1 MYRLTGE
8 TMERLKFP
16 KPHIYVFNSGA
27 CHGHYLTY
35 LIDRL
40 SKKTPAIKS
49 LPFNNIGNSHNKV
62 DYSGFSHFV
71 DATVHNQY
79 KTLKDTN
86 IIKIL
91 YGNDILYHERTSMAR
106 GGDANRDIHNAH
118 KDISFLK
125 TYNNEFYE
133 KIRTLYSIDNDS
145 VPKWLLRDAYKM
157 GFLDWDKQGSVVTAK
172 QDVKWIEENL
182 GKDNKIHYTE
192 VNVFFTASNLIT
204 ELQNLDKKFA
214 LDLDFS
220 EFGSIH
226 EEFLARNKIFQTHQ
240 NTDVVLD
247 ALQNKQDINI
257 PPLDIIQQA
266 YVYAK
271 LEKLHDFVV
280 MPMTEDFFKTTK
292 EISDYITLYPQHYK
306 AMNPNLPKFN
316 NIDNPFFLHRQKN
329 KSVL

>member
-1 MYRLTGE
+1 MARQ
-8 TMERLKFP
+8 KFP
-16 KPHIYVFNSGA
+16 KPHIYIFNSGA

-40 SKKTPAIKS
+40 SEKTPAIKQ
-49 LPFNNIGNSHNKV
+49 LPFNKFGNSHIDV

-71 DATVHNQY
+71 DSPVHNQY
-79 KTLKDTN
+79 KTLKNQN

-91 YGNDILYHERTSMAR
+91 YGNDILYHERAAMAR
-106 GGDANRDIHNAH
+106 GGDGFADVYTAHN
-118 KDISFLK
+118 DISFLK
-125 TYNNEFYE
+125 KYNNEFYE
-133 KIRTLYSIDNDS
+133 KIRVLYSINNDS

-157 GFLDWDKQGSVVTAK
+157 GFLDWKKQGSVVTAK

-182 GKDNKIHYTE
+182 GEDNKIHYTE
-192 VNVFFTASNLIT
+192 VNVFFTAKTLIA
-204 ELQNLDKKFA
+204 ELQSLDKAFD
-214 LDLDFS
+214 LNLDFS
-220 EFGSIH
+220 EFASIH
-226 EEFLARNKIFQTHQ
+226 EEFLARNKIFQTHEY
-240 NTDVVLD
+240 TEIVLD
-247 ALQNKQDINI
+247 AIQNKQDITI

-266 YVYAK
+266 YVYAQ
-271 LEKLHDFVV
+271 LEKKYDFVI

-292 EISDYITLYPQHYK
+292 EVTDYITLYPQHYK